1 MEREK
6 QRQVVDES
14 DMFDFPDRECDI
26 PRTAEI
32 NKYMA
37 MSKDERERLI
47 AEEMERLRKQ
57 WALDDEK
64 SKSKRHEEEHNG
76 EGD

>member
-1 MEREK
+1 MMEREK
-6 QRQVVDES
+6 QVADES

-37 MSKDERERLI
+37 MSRKERERLI

-57 WALDDEK
+57 WALDDARK
-64 SKSKRHEEEHNG
+64 K
-76 EGD
+76 